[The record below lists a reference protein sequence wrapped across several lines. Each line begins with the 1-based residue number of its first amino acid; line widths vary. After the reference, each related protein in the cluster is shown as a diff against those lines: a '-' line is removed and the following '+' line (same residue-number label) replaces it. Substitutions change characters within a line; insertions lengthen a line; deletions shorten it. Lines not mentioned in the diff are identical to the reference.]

1 MVRPVPALQSPR
13 SRSDSPVEPAR
24 RRLIVALDRDN
35 MANRELVETL
45 GDSVRFYK
53 IGFISMLNEGGLELL
68 QDLLARGNDIFL
80 DLKIFDVPH
89 TVKVTIGSIAKVKG
103 IRFATVHGD
112 QSIIDAAR
120 EGRGDSDLKI
130 LAVTALTH
138 LTEES
143 AREIYNFP
151 SDVSL
156 EEYVYKKTR
165 QLVGY
170 GCDGVIASP
179 HEVATLREAFPERI
193 ILVAPAIRMP
203 DDPADDQERI
213 MGPRES
219 IRRGADYL
227 VVGRSI
233 AHHEAPKMRAED
245 YVREIELG
253 LEARG

>member
-1 MVRPVPALQSPR
+1 M
-13 SRSDSPVEPAR
+13 
-24 RRLIVALDRDN
+24 
-35 MANRELVETL
+35 
-45 GDSVRFYK
+45 
-53 IGFISMLNEGGLELL
+53 
-68 QDLLARGNDIFL
+68 
-80 DLKIFDVPH
+80 
-89 TVKVTIGSIAKVKG
+89 
-103 IRFATVHGD
+103 
-112 QSIIDAAR
+112 
-120 EGRGDSDLKI
+120 
-130 LAVTALTH
+130 
-138 LTEES
+138 
-143 AREIYNFP
+143 
-151 SDVSL
+151 
-156 EEYVYKKTR
+156 
-165 QLVGY
+165 
-170 GCDGVIASP
+170 IASP